1 MTAVYLIATK
11 MKIQLIATAFL
22 VALSSITL
30 LPQSTVSQQF
40 NPENIVLTYPVK
52 VVNSTHGNATQCPSQ
67 ETLQD
72 VRSEI
77 TQDIRLLLNE
87 LIAGEPTSD
96 QCANCSA
103 CCGQSGEVIFEA
115 DLTTGASF
123 TAAGSG
129 ISLSSQFVGSG
140 MCAKQGV
147 ATITFPQP
155 LSGQPQRRLLR
166 FDLFFNVSLIN
177 KSSSFNFDIGD
188 SLTDGWGGDG
198 GQTSNAAEVHSLRTN
213 WLVYSNTLPGY
224 LGYITTAPLNVDN
237 VPNAITEHVTVTIGD
252 EYVEFD
258 NHAGFQRCYRSR
270 YLFTLSGQTPT
281 YGSVNY
287 DIFFSMNRVVST
299 ASRSGVGLCRAIIKA
314 VDCDY

>member
-1 MTAVYLIATK
+1 MK
-11 MKIQLIATAFL
+11 MKFQLIATAFL

-30 LPQSTVSQQF
+30 FPQSAVSQQF
-40 NPENIVLTYPVK
+40 NPENIVLTYPLK
-52 VVNSTHGNATQCPSQ
+52 VVNSTRAHTGTCPSQ
-67 ETLQD
+67 ETLRD

-77 TQDIRLLLNE
+77 RQDIRLLLNE
-87 LIAGEPTSD
+87 LTAGEPTS
-96 QCANCSA
+96 CANCSA
-103 CCGQSGEVIFEA
+103 CCGQNGEIIFEA

-123 TAAGSG
+123 NAARSG

-140 MCAKQGV
+140 TCAKQGV

-155 LSGQPQRRLLR
+155 LPGQPQRRLLR
-166 FDLFFNVSLIN
+166 FELFFNMTLIN
-177 KSSSFNFDIGD
+177 NSRSFNFDIGD
-188 SLTDGWGGDG
+188 SYTNGYGGDQ
-198 GQTSNAAEVHSLRTN
+198 GQTSNAAEVHNVRTD
-213 WLVYSNTLPGY
+213 WLVYSNILPGY
-224 LGYITTAPLNVDN
+224 LDYADSRLLVDHVSNV
-237 VPNAITEHVTVTIGD
+237 ITEHITVTVGD

-287 DIFFSMNRVVST
+287 DIFFSMNRVIT
-299 ASRSGVGLCRAIIKA
+299 TTSRSGIGLCRAIIKA

>member
-1 MTAVYLIATK
+1 

-188 SLTDGWGGDG
+188 SLTGGWGGDG
-198 GQTSNAAEVHSLRTN
+198 GQTSNTAEVHSLRTN

>member
-1 MTAVYLIATK
+1 MK
-11 MKIQLIATAFL
+11 MKFQLIATAFL

-30 LPQSTVSQQF
+30 FPQSAVSQQF
-40 NPENIVLTYPVK
+40 NPENIVLTYPLN
-52 VVNSTHGNATQCPSQ
+52 VVNSTRAHTGTCPSQ

-77 TQDIRLLLNE
+77 MQDIRLLLNE
-87 LIAGEPTSD
+87 LTAGEPTS
-96 QCANCSA
+96 CANCSA
-103 CCGQSGEVIFEA
+103 CCGQNGEIIFEA

-123 TAAGSG
+123 TAARSG

-155 LSGQPQRRLLR
+155 LPGQPQRRLLR
-166 FDLFFNVSLIN
+166 FELFFNMTLIN
-177 KSSSFNFDIGD
+177 NSRSFNFDIGD
-188 SLTDGWGGDG
+188 SYTNGYGGDQ
-198 GQTSNAAEVHSLRTN
+198 GQTSNAAEVHNVRTD

-224 LGYITTAPLNVDN
+224 LDYADSRLLVDHVSNV
-237 VPNAITEHVTVTIGD
+237 ITEHITVTVGD

-287 DIFFSMNRVVST
+287 DIFFSMNRVIT
-299 ASRSGVGLCRAIIKA
+299 TTSRSGIGLCRAIIKA

>member
-1 MTAVYLIATK
+1 

>member
-1 MTAVYLIATK
+1 
-11 MKIQLIATAFL
+11 MKIQLIIATAFL

-30 LPQSTVSQQF
+30 LPQPAVSQQF
-40 NPENIVLTYPVK
+40 NPENIMLTYPVK
-52 VVNSTHGNATQCPSQ
+52 VNSTHGAGTQCPSQ

-155 LSGQPQRRLLR
+155 PSGQPQRRLLR
-166 FDLFFNVSLIN
+166 FELFFNVTLIR
-177 KSSSFNFDIGD
+177 SFNFDIGD

-198 GQTSNAAEVHSLRTN
+198 RQTSNAAEVHSLHTT

-270 YLFTLSGQTPT
+270 YLFTLSGQTPM

>member
-1 MTAVYLIATK
+1 

-213 WLVYSNTLPGY
+213 WLVYSNILPGY
-224 LGYITTAPLNVDN
+224 LSYITTAPLNVDN

>member
-1 MTAVYLIATK
+1 MR
-11 MKIQLIATAFL
+11 MKFQLIATAFL

-30 LPQSTVSQQF
+30 LPQSAVSQQF

-52 VVNSTHGNATQCPSQ
+52 IVNSTHTGVCPSQ
-67 ETLQD
+67 ETLRQD

-87 LIAGEPTSD
+87 LTAGEPTSA

-103 CCGQSGEVIFEA
+103 CCGQNGEIIFEA

-123 TAAGSG
+123 TASGSG

-155 LSGQPQRRLLR
+155 LPGQPQRRLLR
-166 FDLFFNVSLIN
+166 FELFFNVTLIGG
-177 KSSSFNFDIGD
+177 SSFNFDIGD
-188 SLTDGWGGDG
+188 SLVNGYGGDG
-198 GQTSNAAEVHSLRTN
+198 GQTSNAAEVHNLRTD

-224 LGYITTAPLNVDN
+224 LDYTTDGRVRVDR
-237 VPNAITEHVTVTIGD
+237 VSNAITEHVTVTIGD

-287 DIFFSMNRVVST
+287 DIFFSMNRVVTT
-299 ASRSGVGLCRAIIKA
+299 ASRRGIGLCRAIIRA

>member
-1 MTAVYLIATK
+1 

-213 WLVYSNTLPGY
+213 WLVYSNTLSGY

>member
-1 MTAVYLIATK
+1 M
-11 MKIQLIATAFL
+11 
-22 VALSSITL
+22 
-30 LPQSTVSQQF
+30 
-40 NPENIVLTYPVK
+40 K

>member
-1 MTAVYLIATK
+1 
-11 MKIQLIATAFL
+11 MKIQLIIATTFL

-30 LPQSTVSQQF
+30 LPQPAVSQQF

-77 TQDIRLLLNE
+77 TQDISLLLNE
-87 LIAGEPTSD
+87 LIAVEPTSD

-155 LSGQPQRRLLR
+155 PSGQPQRRLLR
-166 FDLFFNVSLIN
+166 FELFFNVTLIR
-177 KSSSFNFDIGD
+177 SFNFDIGD
-188 SLTDGWGGDG
+188 SLTNGWGGDG
-198 GQTSNAAEVHSLRTN
+198 GQTSNAAEVHSLHTN

-224 LGYITTAPLNVDN
+224 SGYITTAPLNVDN

>member
-1 MTAVYLIATK
+1 

-30 LPQSTVSQQF
+30 LPQSTISQQF

-224 LGYITTAPLNVDN
+224 LSYITTAPLNVDN